1 MNMSDGKISGHS
13 VGTSTP
19 GIIDKIK
26 YGGRIMKVH
35 YNNSDL
41 RIPSEWTWKRCH
53 TWPERFPRIFCRY
66 FRRIHRNFTRLHA
79 WGQRIVLWQKH
90 EFTLLHA
97 WGQRVVQTLSWQKR
111 ICTKKGEENFHSRR
125 SVCFLRLLGN
135 NLLQV
140 HLMHCNWKS

>member
-41 RIPSEWTWKRCH
+41 RIPSE
-53 TWPERFPRIFCRY
+53 
-66 FRRIHRNFTRLHA
+66 
-79 WGQRIVLWQKH
+79 
-90 EFTLLHA
+90 
-97 WGQRVVQTLSWQKR
+97 
-111 ICTKKGEENFHSRR
+111 
-125 SVCFLRLLGN
+125 
-135 NLLQV
+135 
-140 HLMHCNWKS
+140 